1 MPAKYTAPRQC
12 GIDSCSRAY
21 KGRGLCELHLSRLK
35 RTGTTDARKG
45 QTFADRFWSKV
56 DRRGPDECWVW
67 TAALNEHGYG
77 VMRPEGKR
85 SGPTVKAHRVSVEL
99 SGRDPEGLC
108 VLHRCDN
115 PPCVNPGHLF
125 LGTKADNAA
134 DRDAKGRGNIGV
146 VNGQA
151 HLTDAQVVEIR
162 SRVAAGELQK
172 DVAASLGVGRPTVSR
187 IVNRKG
193 WVHVA

>member
-1 MPAKYTAPRQC
+1 VLDLT
-12 GIDSCSRAY
+12 IW
-21 KGRGLCELHLSRLK
+21 LLS
-35 RTGTTDARKG
+35 
-45 QTFADRFWSKV
+45 AD
-56 DRRGPDECWVW
+56 
-67 TAALNEHGYG
+67 
-77 VMRPEGKR
+77 
-85 SGPTVKAHRVSVEL
+85 
-99 SGRDPEGLC
+99 SGRD
-108 VLHRCDN
+108 CDVTPGDQIGTMKGVQAA